1 MLPNNEASGTFY
13 KNRHLNPLPKLLFAN
28 LSDVCAIKKLP
39 STCLQ
44 TFAVFSAF
52 MVAMMNHLARAVS
65 AMNDWGKRGVP
76 FLFIFDFSLQSP
88 FVQELT
94 HVDSQQLLFSVNGI
108 KNYESPRRPLQAAY
122 LKTYPITFSEYQS
135 KFNLVQQHI
144 QAGNSF
150 LVNLT
155 CPTPIETNITLKE
168 IFLYSNARYKLWWR
182 DHFVCFSPEIF
193 VQIRDGK
200 IASFPMKGTI
210 DASIPHAQ
218 QLILQ
223 DFKET
228 AEHHTIVDLIRND
241 LSIIAKNVHVA
252 RLRYVEQVHTNGK
265 TLLQVSS
272 KIVGDLNKNFAENL
286 GDLLFQL
293 LPAGSISGA
302 PKAKTLD
309 IIQEAEQYE
318 RGFYTGIFGI
328 FDGVNV
334 DCGVMIRFIEQTP
347 NGLIYKSGGGITAL
361 SEAEKEYQEMVDKV
375 YLPLSLT
382 AKI

>member
-1 MLPNNEASGTFY
+1 MS
-13 KNRHLNPLPKLLFAN
+13 NRAQ
-28 LSDVCAIKKLP
+28 AIL
-39 STCLQ
+39 
-44 TFAVFSAF
+44 
-52 MVAMMNHLARAVS
+52 
-65 AMNDWGKRGVP
+65 AMNEWGKRGVP
-76 FLFIFDFSLQSP
+76 FLFVLDFSLQNHV
-88 FVQELT
+88 VQQIT
-94 HVDSQQLLFSVNGI
+94 KINPRQLLFSVNGF
-108 KNYESPRRPLQAAY
+108 KNYKSPPSLPPSIYLQKYPLAFA
-122 LKTYPITFSEYQS
+122 EYRS
-135 KFNLVQQHI
+135 KFNLVKQHI

-241 LSIIAKNVHVA
+241 LSIMAKNVHVA

-272 KIVGDLNKNFAENL
+272 KIVGDLDKNFVENL

-309 IIQEAEQYE
+309 IIREAEQYE

-375 YLPLSLT
+375 YLPLSLMT
-382 AKI
+382 KI